1 MKLKLKYWFLIGAF
15 IFLWIGA
22 ALYTEQIE
30 RPVYA
35 IAAWITSGG
44 CLFVAFIMAV
54 TEYNDS

>member
-22 ALYTEQIE
+22 ALYYEQIE

-35 IAAWITSGG
+35 VAAWISAGL
-44 CLFVAFIMAV
+44 CFLVCVVIAAS
-54 TEYNDS
+54 DSR